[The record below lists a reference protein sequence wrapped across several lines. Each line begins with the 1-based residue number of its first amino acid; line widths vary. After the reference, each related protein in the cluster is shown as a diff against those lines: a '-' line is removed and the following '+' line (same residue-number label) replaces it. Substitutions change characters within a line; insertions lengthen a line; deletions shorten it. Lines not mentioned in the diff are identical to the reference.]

1 MSDRDEVDR
10 GISERFVEIKCFLT
24 RDPKDVPDALRLQAF
39 DKDI

>member
-1 MSDRDEVDR
+1 MPDGHEVDR

-39 DKDI
+39 HEDI